1 MLRTALR
8 NVLAHKARLM
18 MTALAVLL
26 GVAFV
31 SGTLV
36 FADTTATAF
45 RDASAKSLK
54 GVAVSVRA
62 EGDPAT
68 PAGEEEGQRTT
79 ALDAALARKIRAL
92 PGVASVRP
100 TVNGEAT
107 LAATN
112 GRPVNA
118 GNNSQNLATNYLR
131 DKDGKDSHFPL
142 KEGRGPAGEGELAL
156 DAKTAEKAGYRIGD
170 TVRFATD
177 GPALTKKLVGIVTTE
192 DPQVTAGGTLTLF
205 DTETAQKLF
214 RHPGQFDEIA
224 VAAQGGTDERA
235 LTDQVRALLPGKG
248 VRATSGADLAA
259 EQSAQIAQNTR
270 SLTKTLLVFAGIALF
285 VGVFLIANTFTMLIA
300 QRSREI
306 ALMRA
311 VGASRRQV
319 VRSVLIE
326 AALLGLVASAA
337 GFALGLGIATVMRPL
352 LNTTGAGL
360 PDGPLVVTPAAP
372 LSCLAVGVVVTV
384 LAAWLPSRKAAKIA
398 PVAVLSSVDQAPPAR
413 ALVVRNVLGTLL
425 TAAGVLVMFYV
436 STLTTSTE
444 SHLMTAMLGGV
455 LTLLGVIVL
464 APLLSRP
471 LITLAGRATTR
482 WFGVSGKLAKEN
494 ALRNPRRTAATAS
507 ALMIGLAL
515 ITGLTVGGHSAQR
528 AMDREATQGL
538 AADYKVTNS
547 TARGLDADAAGKV
560 ARVPGVAAAAPVTSA
575 GLDTRGRYAVITG
588 TDPKAF
594 GKATQLDFQAGTLDD
609 IGPGRIAVSDEF
621 AEQAGLH
628 VGGTIDAELGSGT
641 ASGMDIGTASGTN
654 PGIDTGKN
662 TGTDTGKARKKLTVV
677 GIYARTRAADDAL
690 GTLSDVL
697 PYSTSSQELENVLVK
712 AETGQSAGLERK
724 IRAALGD
731 SPLLKVRSQE
741 QLVKEN
747 NGPFATVL
755 NMMYGLLGMA
765 VIIAILGV
773 VNTLAMSVFERT
785 REIGMLRAI
794 GLDRS
799 GVRQMVRLES
809 VVISLFG
816 AVLGTGTGI
825 FLAWAGGS
833 LMTTSMPLYETVLP
847 WGSLGVFLVLALVI
861 GVLAAIWPARR
872 AARLNMLHAI
882 QSA

>member
-1 MLRTALR
+1 MLRTARR
-8 NVLAHKARLM
+8 NVLAHKARLI

-36 FADTTATAF
+36 FADTTANAF
-45 RDASAKSLK
+45 RNASAQSLK

-62 EGDPAT
+62 EAATATDTAAPDMAGGEDGKPA
-68 PAGEEEGQRTT
+68 T
-79 ALDAALARKIRAL
+79 ALDSALARKIRQL

-100 TVNGEAT
+100 TVHGQAT
-107 LAATN
+107 LAGMD

-118 GNNSQNLATNYLR
+118 DTNGQDLATNYQPGQN
-131 DKDGKDSHFPL
+131 GKDSRFPL
-142 KEGRGPAGEGELAL
+142 KEGRGPSAEGELAL
-156 DAKTAEKAGYRIGD
+156 DAKTAAKAGYRIGD
-170 TVRFATD
+170 PVRFATD
-177 GPALTKKLVGIVTTE
+177 GPALTKKLVGIVSTD

-205 DTETAQKLF
+205 DTQTAQQLF
-214 RHPGQFDEIA
+214 HHPGQFDEIA
-224 VAAQGGTDERA
+224 VAAKDGTDEYA
-235 LTDQVRALLPGKG
+235 LTDQVRTLLPEQGA
-248 VRATSGADLAA
+248 RATSGADLAA
-259 EQSAQIAQNTR
+259 EQSAQIAENTS

-285 VGVFLIANTFTMLIA
+285 VGVFIIANTFTMLIA

-306 ALMRA
+306 ALLRA
-311 VGASRRQV
+311 VGATRRQV

-352 LNTTGAGL
+352 LNTTGAAL
-360 PDGPLVVTPAAP
+360 PDGPLVITPAAP
-372 LSCLAVGVVVTV
+372 LASLAVGVLVTV

-398 PVAVLSSVDQAPPAR
+398 PVAALSSVDQAPPAR
-413 ALVVRNVLGTLL
+413 ALVVRNALGTLL
-425 TAAGVLVMFYV
+425 AVAGVLVMLYV
-436 STLTTSTE
+436 SSLKTSKE
-444 SHLMTAMLGGV
+444 SNLISAMLGGV
-455 LTLLGVIVL
+455 LTLGGVIVL

-471 LITLAGRATTR
+471 LIALAGKVTTR

-515 ITGLTVGGHSAQR
+515 ITGLTVGAHSAQR
-528 AMDREATQGL
+528 AMDIEATQGL
-538 AADYKVTNS
+538 AADYKVNYS
-547 TARGLDADAAGKV
+547 SARGLDAAAAGKV

-575 GLDTRGRYAVITG
+575 QLDTQGQFTVITG

-594 GKATQLDFQAGTLDD
+594 GKAAQLDFRAGSLHD
-609 IGPGRIAVSDEF
+609 IGPGKIAVSDEF

-628 VGGTIDAELGSGT
+628 VGDTIDAEVGT
-641 ASGMDIGTASGTN
+641 GA
-654 PGIDTGKN
+654 
-662 TGTDTGKARKKLTVV
+662 DTGKAQKKKLTVV
-677 GIYARTRAADDAL
+677 GIYAKTRAADEVL
-690 GTLSDVL
+690 GTLTDVL
-697 PYSTSSQELENVLVK
+697 PHSSSQELEHVLVK
-712 AETGQSAGLERK
+712 AEPGKAAGLERQ

-731 SPLLKVRSQE
+731 SPLLKVRNQE
-741 QLVKEN
+741 QLIKEN
-747 NGPFATVL
+747 NESVTTVL
-755 NMMYGLLGMA
+755 TMMYGLLGMA
-765 VIIAILGV
+765 VVIAILGV

-799 GVRQMVRLES
+799 GIRQMVRLES

-816 AVLGTGTGI
+816 AVLGIGTGI

-833 LMTTSMPLYETVLP
+833 LTTSSMQEYETVLP
-847 WGSLGVFLVLALVI
+847 WERLGTFLALALMT

-872 AARLNMLHAI
+872 AARLNMLRSI
-882 QSA
+882 QPS